1 MRAKPVLALIPTLV
15 ILAGCEFDDMGD
27 FGRYHED
34 FHYNYPLKSGGRIT
48 VEGFNGGIEIS
59 PWEQENV
66 DISGTRYARSQD
78 AISEIRIE
86 VDHTADAVSVRAT
99 RPTMRNGNFGAR
111 FVLKVP
117 RNAVLERIVTSN
129 GSIRASDGMGPARLR
144 TSNGSVHVDR
154 FRGDLHAETSNG
166 AVDLNDVDGPVTAHT
181 SNGAVRGKGFHG
193 AVDVSTSNGGIDLM
207 FASAPV
213 PAIRAHTSNSGIT
226 VRLPGEVNAHLSA
239 GTSNGSITSDFEML
253 TRGEVSR
260 HHWEGTLGSGGPTIE
275 LQTSNGSVRIL
286 RGRPAGVE

>member
-1 MRAKPVLALIPTLV
+1 MRAKPVLALIPALV
-15 ILAGCEFDDMGD
+15 ILAGCEFEDMGD

-34 FHYNYPLKSGGRIT
+34 FHYNYPLKSGGRVT

-99 RPTMRNGNFGAR
+99 RPTMRNGNYGAR

-129 GSIRASDGMGPARLR
+129 GSIRTTDGMGPARLR

-181 SNGAVRGKGFHG
+181 SNGAVRGKGFRG
-193 AVDVSTSNGGIDLM
+193 AVDVSTSNGGIDLT

-213 PAIRAHTSNSGIT
+213 PSIRAHTSNSGIT
-226 VRLPGEVNAHLSA
+226 VRLPGDVNAHLSA
-239 GTSNGSITSDFEML
+239 STSNGSITSDFEML

-260 HHWEGTLGSGGPTIE
+260 HHWEGTLGSGGPMIE

-286 RGRPAGVE
+286 R